1 MDLVIGRLI
10 SPFGEA
16 AATAFDRRGMSY
28 SPEWSNCSENI
39 ARIDIFNLASVNV
52 FLERARKIA
61 DPSAGTKF
69 RHLPTHIYDV
79 WLPSDFEPTT
89 EPEISDGHWPVPL
102 LSSIR
107 LLTELDVCCA
117 NFHSGL
123 NAMTDG

>member
-16 AATAFDRRGMSY
+16 AATAFDRRGMRY
-28 SPEWSNCSENI
+28 LPEWSKCPENI

-52 FLERARKIA
+52 FLEHARKIA
-61 DPSAGTKF
+61 DQSADMKF
-69 RHLPTHIYDV
+69 RHLPTHTYDV

-102 LSSIR
+102 L
-107 LLTELDVCCA
+107 TV
-117 NFHSGL
+117 FVY
-123 NAMTDG
+123 